1 MVCHLKLDLDR
12 LKNAIK
18 SHLKLDLDRLKIAVN
33 KYEDE
38 IRTRGVPG
46 KLVKLF
52 SAFGH
57 TVLSAMNYSN
67 PFLSPKRTLLI
78 GTVSIYLKIAVFLNH
93 NGDFQQNEPGKI
105 KQSHGSVAS

>member
-12 LKNAIK
+12 LKIAILK

-46 KLVKLF
+46 KLVMLF

-57 TVLSAMNYSN
+57 TVLSAM
-67 PFLSPKRTLLI
+67 TELLESVFI
-78 GTVSIYLKIAVFLNH
+78 SKTYAVNRYGFDLPENCCVS
-93 NGDFQQNEPGKI
+93 EP
-105 KQSHGSVAS
+105 QW